1 MAHAADTGAL
11 DGEPIAQG
19 LEAIAV
25 GYSVLFPDD
34 KENTKRQ
41 FAVEDA
47 LHAWCRLDVAKT
59 AKRKG

>member
-1 MAHAADTGAL
+1 MHASDTGVF

-25 GYSVLFPDD
+25 GYSFRFPED
-34 KENTKRQ
+34 KETITRQ
-41 FAVEDA
+41 FAVYDA
-47 LHAWCRLDVAKT
+47 LYAWCSLEVAKT